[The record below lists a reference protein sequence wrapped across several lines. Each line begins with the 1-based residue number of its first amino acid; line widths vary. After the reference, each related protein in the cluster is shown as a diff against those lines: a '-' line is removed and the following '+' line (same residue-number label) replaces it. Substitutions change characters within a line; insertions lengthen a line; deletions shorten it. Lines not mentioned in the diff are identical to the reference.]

1 MKRNVLVLALC
12 QALMMSAN
20 SLLIAVA
27 ALVGASLAP
36 QSGYATVPLAVMFL
50 GTLASTFPASL
61 LMKQIGRRAGFVV
74 GLLAGVLGATLSTL
88 AVVAGH
94 FVGFCVGAALIG
106 VFNAFGQYYRFAAAD
121 VASTAYRSRAIAY
134 VMSGGVIAAF
144 LGPNLARLTRDLF
157 AVEFASSYAS
167 LLVLYGLSLALLG
180 LARMPPPGVEERAMP
195 GRPLAV
201 IARRPGFS
209 VAVLVALTGYGVMN
223 LLMTATPLAMHANG
237 HHFGDT
243 AFVIQ
248 GHVFAMFAPSFVT
261 GQLIDRFG
269 VGQVMQWGALLA
281 VGAVATNVSGAT
293 VSHFWVALV
302 LLGVGWNFM
311 FIGATH
317 LLTQTYDSADKA
329 KAQGFNDLL
338 IFTTVAITAF
348 SSGFL
353 YQHVGWRS
361 LNLVVLPWLLAALGA
376 LRWLHGRRRAAA

>member
-1 MKRNVLVLALC
+1 
-12 QALMMSAN
+12 
-20 SLLIAVA
+20 
-27 ALVGASLAP
+27 
-36 QSGYATVPLAVMFL
+36 
-50 GTLASTFPASL
+50 
-61 LMKQIGRRAGFVV
+61 
-74 GLLAGVLGATLSTL
+74 
-88 AVVAGH
+88 
-94 FVGFCVGAALIG
+94 
-106 VFNAFGQYYRFAAAD
+106 
-121 VASTAYRSRAIAY
+121 
-134 VMSGGVIAAF
+134 
-144 LGPNLARLTRDLF
+144 
-157 AVEFASSYAS
+157 
-167 LLVLYGLSLALLG
+167 
-180 LARMPPPGVEERAMP
+180 MP

-237 HHFGDT
+237 HNFGDT

-248 GHVFAMFAPSFVT
+248 GHVLAMFAPSFVT

-293 VSHFWVALV
+293 VSHFWVALA

-317 LLTQTYDSADKA
+317 LLTQTYDAADKA
-329 KAQGFNDLL
+329 KAQGFNDSL